1 MNIKIIRII
10 SVLFFSILRTY
21 SQYGITGTVIDG
33 DFNEPLP
40 FANVLVKETGD
51 GVTTDFDGKYTIE
64 LSSGNYTL
72 IFSFVG
78 YETKEITNIKVSGD
92 NYTITDIVLNSVAQ
106 GLEEVVVTVDARRNT
121 ESSVL
126 EIQRKSASLLDGIS
140 AQAFRKIGANDIAS
154 AVKNVPGVSVQ
165 GGKFVYV
172 RGLGDRYSKSIL
184 NGVDI
189 PGLDPDR
196 NTIQMDLFPT
206 NLLSNVLVIKSAR
219 ADLPADFTGGVIN
232 IITKDFPTNEEL
244 SISIGTS
251 FNPNM
256 HFRENYLTYE
266 GGQTDFLG
274 FDDGTRKN
282 KIFNSFLGNF
292 FDPRLNNSVT
302 SLTYVNKISNQ
313 FDPQMAP
320 IDDISGMNYN
330 FNISYGNQIKFE
342 NGHSF
347 GYLGSLSYRKEQS
360 IYENSQDNIF
370 NFSPDRSELNFEENR
385 LQFGT
390 IGGENIIAS
399 GLLGITYKTDNSKY
413 RINTLHIQNGE
424 STSGRFRQL
433 TRFSDFIDFNK
444 FNLEYNERSITNG
457 IISGLHNLNES
468 KLKVEW
474 TISGTL
480 AKVHDK
486 DVRNTTFQDEEGI
499 FSFQE
504 NTEPKRIWRTLDEYN
519 LVGKVDLSKRFKFL
533 NEDAILKFGVYG
545 SKKERDFSIAQY
557 SVSSNY
563 TSERDWANYG
573 GDPNQLFN
581 SVNLISTSNDRGT
594 YINPQTTI
602 RQDANIFNATQ
613 QNLAAYISNEFNLS
627 SKLKS
632 IIGFRFENYQVFYT
646 GENSQ
651 LGQILN
657 DERII
662 NENNLFPSANFIY
675 NLKEE
680 KNLRLAYSLTTAR
693 PSFKEASI
701 AEIYDPLSN
710 LFFIGNID
718 IKPSYIDNFDIRY
731 ESFGENAQLFA
742 MSLFYKKLT
751 DPIEIGFVAAS
762 TSNYKPLNLE
772 NADVYGFEIELRKK
786 MSNWVS
792 GLKNFNLNFNGS
804 YIISDEKY
812 SEDELALRALGLR
825 EGETLG
831 DSRPLQGQ
839 SPYLVNAGVDY
850 NNVEKGFRGGLY
862 FNVQGKTLEVVGDG
876 FYPDVY
882 TMPFNSLN
890 LNLNK
895 QFKNNTSLTLRVR
908 NLLNDE
914 RESLFEGYG
923 GTTEYFRYRNIG
935 RTFSLGY
942 SIKF

>member
-1 MNIKIIRII
+1 MNIKFRHIIT
-10 SVLFFSILRTY
+10 VLFFSILKTY

-51 GVTTDFDGKYTIE
+51 GVTTNFDGKYTIE

-78 YETKEITNIKVSGD
+78 YETKEITNIKVTGD

-292 FDPRLNNSVT
+292 FDPRLNNSLT
-302 SLTYVNKISNQ
+302 SLTYVNKISKQ

-399 GLLGITYKTDNSKY
+399 GLLGLTYKTDKSKY

-468 KLKVEW
+468 KFKVEW

-581 SVNLISTSNDRGT
+581 PFNLISPSNDRGT

-662 NENNLFPSANFIY
+662 NENNFFPSANFIY

-772 NADVYGFEIELRKK
+772 DADVYGFEIELRKK
-786 MSNWVS
+786 MSDWIS
-792 GLKNFNLNFNGS
+792 ELKNFNLNFNGS

-812 SEDELALRALGLR
+812 SEDELALRTLGLR

-839 SPYLVNAGVDY
+839 SPYLVNAGFDY
-850 NNVEKGFRGGLY
+850 NNIEKGFRGGLY

-890 LNLNK
+890 LNLSK